1 MDFNDFHF
9 VIVLS
14 CRDLRKSTSLKRY
27 ACAST
32 RYDPYINLRPNSI
45 FYNVD
50 FFCVHV
56 SSGLFRDLLL
66 GFSEFVLVYEPAVKL
81 SIFLEYTV

>member
-9 VIVLS
+9 VIVPS
-14 CRDLRKSTSLKRY
+14 CRDLRKLTSLKRY
-27 ACAST
+27 ACADTHS
-32 RYDPYINLRPNSI
+32 YSFINLRPNSI
-45 FYNVD
+45 FYDVD

-66 GFSEFVLVYEPAVKL
+66 GFSGFVLVYEPAVKL
-81 SIFLEYTV
+81 SIFLEYTI